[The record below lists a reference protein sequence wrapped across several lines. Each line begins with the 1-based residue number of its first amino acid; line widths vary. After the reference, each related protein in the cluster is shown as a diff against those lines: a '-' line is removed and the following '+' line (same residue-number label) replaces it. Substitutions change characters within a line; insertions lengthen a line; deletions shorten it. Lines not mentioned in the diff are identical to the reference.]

1 VTEDEITKVL
11 TPLIVAFSFSDELSN
26 TYDERLK
33 GLSDFE
39 AALRTTNTLI
49 DEVETLRAPPWAVFK
64 KQYDRHHVRL
74 EEYRKEQVLA
84 LGQGQGRLNMVT
96 PREGRQI
103 AAAAYAREFRR
114 SPPGELFALPDPD
127 VVPLATR
134 EEVDAALAAIS
145 SGYEHDGLVFSRF
158 DDVAAAFDGHLRTAR
173 AACRSLEL
181 DRRIVWRPDGVIVLL
196 PAA

>member
-1 VTEDEITKVL
+1 MTEDEALRVIA
-11 TPLIVAFSFSDELSN
+11 PLVVAFSFKEDIVELWMGK
-26 TYDERLK
+26 LK
-33 GLSDFE
+33 GLTDVE
-39 AALRTTNTLI
+39 AAMRTTNTLI
-49 DEVETLRAPPWAVFK
+49 DEVDSLRAPAWSVFK
-64 KQYDRHHVRL
+64 KQYDRHWARL
-74 EEYRKEQVLA
+74 EEYRNEQRLA
-84 LGQGQGRLNMVT
+84 LGEGQGRLNMVT
-96 PREGRQI
+96 PKEGRQI
-103 AAAAYAREFRR
+103 AAAAYAKQFHR

-145 SGYEHDGLVFSRF
+145 SGYEHDGLIFSRF

-196 PAA
+196 PVA